1 MLASI
6 TERISPRWGE
16 GELDNSRALAS
27 LPVLLDINRSPYLVG
42 SSPMPPAQHSYARIT
57 RRAVAKG
64 LVAALALINTK
75 IQRTSAQEHRRPYF
89 MPPEERR
96 RLLDLILRQPWA
108 KADYARLKKVAST
121 GDGFAGAFLYVLD
134 GDPGDAAIAQQ
145 WLLGK
150 YGKKAYW

>member
-1 MLASI
+1 MAWI

-27 LPVLLDINRSPYLVG
+27 LPVLLEINRSLYVG
-42 SSPMPPAQHSYARIT
+42 SSPMSPAQHSYARIT
-57 RRAVAKG
+57 RRAAAKG

-108 KADYARLKKVAST
+108 KVDYARLKKVAST
-121 GDGFAGAFLYVLD
+121 GDGFAGAFLY
-134 GDPGDAAIAQQ
+134 
-145 WLLGK
+145 
-150 YGKKAYW
+150 